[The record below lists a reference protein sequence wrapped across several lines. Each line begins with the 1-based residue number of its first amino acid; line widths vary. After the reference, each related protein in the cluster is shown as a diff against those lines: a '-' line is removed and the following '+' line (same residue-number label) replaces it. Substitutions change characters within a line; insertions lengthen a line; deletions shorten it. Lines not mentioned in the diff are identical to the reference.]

1 MEERGFH
8 GFLGNTIS
16 EQKLPIFNS
25 MSACSGRK
33 LRNDSFDR
41 TDHSALKN
49 LRNLAGIPAAKKCAI
64 QGLNYRPS
72 TISVAL

>member
-1 MEERGFH
+1 VEEREFH

-25 MSACSGRK
+25 MSAFSGRK

-49 LRNLAGIPAAKKCAI
+49 LRNLAGIPAANKVRDTEV
-64 QGLNYRPS
+64 NYRPAVS
-72 TISVAL
+72 M